1 MRFEIESEKSRGL
14 KRRAEIGKS
23 VLSIWKSRGR
33 VQESGVLKESL
44 SREAWSTIMT
54 HVWESGWDNIIR
66 ERGKG
71 TFNFFFDVQVSYSW
85 ASLVAMLIKNPPAIQ
100 ESLVWLGRSPGE
112 AKGDF
117 VFHSSILAWKI
128 PWTIESTG
136 SERVRDDWVT
146 FTFISIK

>member
-1 MRFEIESEKSRGL
+1 M
-14 KRRAEIGKS
+14 
-23 VLSIWKSRGR
+23 
-33 VQESGVLKESL
+33 QESGVLKESL

-100 ESLVWLGRSPGE
+100 ESLV
-112 AKGDF
+112 
-117 VFHSSILAWKI
+117 
-128 PWTIESTG
+128 
-136 SERVRDDWVT
+136 
-146 FTFISIK
+146 